1 MRVVLMAMIGLVL
14 CAPRLVAHGFG
25 EDDEPHLSA
34 VWFDHE
40 LMSADEV
47 LFYSGY
53 RMESADRLASRVAR
67 SVGRG
72 SYRALVE
79 IKYES
84 GTVTPDQ
91 LRRCQDVLNL
101 HLDRRLGNL
110 RGRVLVRWK
119 QD

>member
-1 MRVVLMAMIGLVL
+1 MRVVLMAMIGL
-14 CAPRLVAHGFG
+14 AVARVAAGHGFG
-25 EDDEPHLSA
+25 DDQPHLGM
-34 VWFDHE
+34 VRFDHE

-47 LFYSGY
+47 MFYSGY

-72 SYRALVE
+72 SCRALLE
-79 IKYES
+79 IKYEPDV
-84 GTVTPDQ
+84 VTPAE

-101 HLDRRLGNL
+101 HLDRRLGNW
-110 RGRVLVRWK
+110 RERVLVRWK